1 MRFMNSSPASI
12 CEARMNS
19 LGWCAWAMSPGPQT
33 TVGTPS
39 TLRKMPASVA

>member
-1 MRFMNSSPASI
+1 
-12 CEARMNS
+12 MNS